1 MGKTLYQRWWLWAL
15 IGIGALTGGTV
26 IAGWNALK
34 VAKTTLP
41 DTDAVLTF
49 ARAGSITIKA
59 DSGEILQQMGP
70 ATREKLTF
78 EEIPPQLVQAFVASE
93 DKNFYEHQGVDYKA
107 IARAIRSNLSNRK
120 VVQGGSTI
128 TQQLSRVVFLDQS
141 PTIERKAREA
151 LISHKIEENIDKE
164 TILERYLNLVYL
176 GSGAYGVADAAWIY
190 FGKSVGELNLSE
202 MATIAG
208 LPPAPSLYSPIE
220 NLEAAEER
228 RNETLKRMV
237 EAEYITESE
246 RQAVVSKPLEVNPS
260 LPKNFFSLSPYF
272 TSYIMKELPKYV
284 SQEDFEQGA
293 LTIETTINMD
303 WQKKAEETIAEALE
317 TYGKWQNFGQ
327 AAITT
332 VDPETGAIKTMVGG
346 TDFADSQYNR
356 VTQAPRQPGST
367 FKPFVYAAAVASGIS
382 PYKGYVDARLV
393 IDGYE
398 PKNYGKSYSG
408 NVSMRDALTRSI
420 NIVAV
425 KTLLDVGFEPVIDL
439 ANKMGIQSNLLPV
452 YSLALG
458 SLEVTLLE
466 LTNAY
471 GTFANEG
478 IFTEA
483 HGIKKVVN
491 REDEVLYE
499 FREEPQQALDSDTA
513 AIMTWMLRSVVQS
526 GTGRNAWLNRP
537 VAGKTGT
544 SEEYRDLW
552 FVGYIPQLVTGVWL
566 GNDDNKP
573 TWGQSSTAAQIW
585 RNFMVQVVDEYEEE
599 AFPELPNFGNRT
611 LSVEASPVKPGKII
625 ADALGSS
632 EQKSEQRSSSQ
643 QSPSPSPSQSSSPTP
658 SQSSSPTPA
667 AAASPDPVPERV
679 ETLPPSNSPTIV
691 EPVTAPSAAPP
702 LPSTP
707 TTTPAPSTPGP
718 LPAPIP
724 APIPAPT
731 PAPTPI
737 PQPVGPVSPT
747 PTPTPVIQPV
757 VPTPA
762 PAPPPLPAPT
772 PAPTSA
778 PAPTAVPTASE

>member
-1 MGKTLYQRWWLWAL
+1 MKKALYQRWWVWTL
-15 IGIGALTGGTV
+15 ISLGALTGGT
-26 IAGWNALK
+26 ALTGWQSLK
-34 VAKTTLP
+34 AARATLP
-41 DTDAVLTF
+41 DTDSVLTF

-59 DSGEILQQMGP
+59 SDGQILQQMGP
-70 ATREKLTF
+70 ATREKLAF
-78 EEIPPQLVQAFVASE
+78 DEIPPQLVQAFVASE
-93 DKNFYEHQGVDYKA
+93 DKNFYEHDGVDYKA
-107 IARAIRSNLSNRK
+107 IARAVRSNVSSGR

-141 PTIERKAREA
+141 PTIERKVREA

-164 TILERYLNLVYL
+164 TILEKYLNLVYL

-190 FGKSVGELNLSE
+190 FGKSVDELNLSE

-237 EAEYITESE
+237 EAGYITESE
-246 RQAVVSKPLEVNPS
+246 RQDVIDAPLEVNPS

-293 LTIETTINMD
+293 LTIETTLDLD
-303 WQKKAEETIAEALE
+303 WQSKAEETITEALE

-332 VDPETGAIKTMVGG
+332 IDPKTGAIKTMVGG

-367 FKPFVYAAAVASGIS
+367 FKPFVYAAAIASGMS
-382 PYKGYVDARLV
+382 PYKGYVDAKLV
-393 IDGYE
+393 VDGYE
-398 PKNYGKSYSG
+398 PKNYGKGYSG

-425 KTLLDVGFEPVIDL
+425 KTLIDVGFDPVIDL
-439 ANKMGIQSNLLPV
+439 ANKMGIKSELLPV

-471 GTFANEG
+471 GTFANDG

-483 HGIKKVVN
+483 HGITRVVS

-499 FREEPQQALDSDTA
+499 FNDEPQQALDPDSSS
-513 AIMTWMLRSVVQS
+513 IMTWMLRAVVQS
-526 GTGRNAWLNRP
+526 GTGRNAWLNNRP

-585 RNFMVQVVDEYEEE
+585 RNFMVQVVDEYEVEE
-599 AFPELPNFGNRT
+599 FPDLPNFGDRT
-611 LSVEASPVKPGKII
+611 LSVEANPVRPGKMV
-625 ADALGSS
+625 ADAWVNASD
-632 EQKSEQRSSSQ
+632 EKK
-643 QSPSPSPSQSSSPTP
+643 QSSSPTP
-658 SQSSSPTPA
+658 SPSPAPSRSSPSPSPSPA
-667 AAASPDPVPERV
+667 PSSAPSPRV
-679 ETLPPSNSPTIV
+679 ETLPPATSPTIV
-691 EPVTAPSAAPP
+691 EPVTAPSASP
-702 LPSTP
+702 LPSP
-707 TTTPAPSTPGP
+707 SPQEPSPAPSPVP
-718 LPAPIP
+718 SIP
-724 APIPAPT
+724 APVPSPAPAPP
-731 PAPTPI
+731 PAPAPSVAPI
-737 PQPVGPVSPT
+737 IPT
-747 PTPTPVIQPV
+747 PTPTPIIQPV
-757 VPTPA
+757 TPA
-762 PAPPPLPAPT
+762 PAPAPAPAPT
-772 PAPTSA
+772 PPPA
-778 PAPTAVPTASE
+778 PAPSSVGGPEG

>member
-1 MGKTLYQRWWLWAL
+1 MKKALYQRWWVWTL
-15 IGIGALTGGTV
+15 ISLGALTGGT
-26 IAGWNALK
+26 ILTGWNALK
-34 VAKTTLP
+34 AAKTTLP

-49 ARAGSITIKA
+49 ARAGSITIKS
-59 DSGEILQQMGP
+59 DNGQILQQMGP

-78 EEIPPQLVQAFVASE
+78 DEIPPQLVQAFVASE
-93 DKNFYEHQGVDYKA
+93 DKNFYDHAGVDYKA

-141 PTIERKAREA
+141 PTIERKVREA
-151 LISHKIEENIDKE
+151 LISHKIEETIDKE
-164 TILERYLNLVYL
+164 TILEKYLNLVYL

-190 FGKSVGELNLSE
+190 FGKSVDELNLSE
-202 MATIAG
+202 IATIAG
-208 LPPAPSLYSPIE
+208 LPPAPSVYSPIE

-237 EAEYITESE
+237 EAEYISEAE
-246 RQAVVSKPLEVNPS
+246 RQEVIAKPLDVNPS
-260 LPKNFFSLSPYF
+260 LPKNFFSVSPYF

-284 SQEDFEQGA
+284 SQEEFEQGA
-293 LTIETTINMD
+293 LTIETTINME
-303 WQKKAEETIAEALE
+303 WQKKAEETITEALT

-332 VDPETGAIKTMVGG
+332 IDPKTGAIKTMVGG

-367 FKPFVYAAAVASGIS
+367 FKPFVYAAAVASGLS
-382 PYKGYVDARLV
+382 PHKGYVDARLV
-393 IDGYE
+393 VDGYE
-398 PKNYGKSYSG
+398 PKNYGKGYSG
-408 NVSMRDALTRSI
+408 NVSMRDALTKSI

-425 KTLLDVGFEPVIDL
+425 KTLIDVGFDPVIDL
-439 ANKMGIQSNLLPV
+439 ANKMGIQSKLLPV

-483 HGIKKVVN
+483 HGIKRVVT
-491 REDEVLYE
+491 RDDEVLYE
-499 FREEPQQALDSDTA
+499 FNNEPQQALDPDSA
-513 AIMTWMLRSVVQS
+513 AIMTWMLQSVVQS

-544 SEEYRDLW
+544 SEAYRDLW

-585 RNFMVQVVDEYEEE
+585 RNFMVQVVDEYEVEE
-599 AFPELPNFGNRT
+599 I
-611 LSVEASPVKPGKII
+611 S
-625 ADALGSS
+625 
-632 EQKSEQRSSSQ
+632 
-643 QSPSPSPSQSSSPTP
+643 
-658 SQSSSPTPA
+658 
-667 AAASPDPVPERV
+667 
-679 ETLPPSNSPTIV
+679 
-691 EPVTAPSAAPP
+691 
-702 LPSTP
+702 
-707 TTTPAPSTPGP
+707 
-718 LPAPIP
+718 
-724 APIPAPT
+724 
-731 PAPTPI
+731 
-737 PQPVGPVSPT
+737 
-747 PTPTPVIQPV
+747 
-757 VPTPA
+757 
-762 PAPPPLPAPT
+762 
-772 PAPTSA
+772 
-778 PAPTAVPTASE
+778 

>member
-1 MGKTLYQRWWLWAL
+1 MNQPSSKNSSKKSLYQRWWVWTL
-15 IGIGALTGGTV
+15 IGLGSLMGGSVLTGWQ
-26 IAGWNALK
+26 ALNA
-34 VAKTTLP
+34 ARASLP
-41 DTDAVLTF
+41 ETDAVLTF

-59 DSGEILQQMGP
+59 DNGEILQQMGP
-70 ATREKLTF
+70 ATREKLDF
-78 EEIPPQLVQAFVASE
+78 DQIPPQLVQAFVASE
-93 DKNFYEHQGVDYKA
+93 DKNFYEHDGVDYKA
-107 IARAIRSNLSNRK
+107 IVRAIRSNLSSRR

-141 PTIERKAREA
+141 PTIERKVREA
-151 LISHKIEENIDKE
+151 LISHKIEESIDKE
-164 TILERYLNLVYL
+164 MILEKYLNLVYL
-176 GSGAYGVADAAWIY
+176 GSGAYGVADASWIY
-190 FGKSVGELNLSE
+190 FGKSVDELNLSE

-237 EAEYITESE
+237 EAEYITEAE
-246 RQAVVSKPLEVNPS
+246 RQEVIAKPLEVNPS

-272 TSYIMKELPKYV
+272 TSYIMKELPNYV

-303 WQKKAEETIAEALE
+303 WQKMAEETITEALD

-332 VDPETGAIKTMVGG
+332 IDPRTGAIKTMVGG

-382 PYKGYVDARLV
+382 PYKGYVDARLIV
-393 IDGYE
+393 DGYE

-425 KTLLDVGFEPVIDL
+425 KTLIDVGFDPVIDL
-439 ANKMGIQSNLLPV
+439 ANKMGIKSELLPV

-478 IFTEA
+478 VFAEA
-483 HGIKKVVN
+483 HGIKRVVN

-499 FREEPQQALDSDTA
+499 LNDEPQQALDPDTA
-513 AIMTWMLRSVVQS
+513 AIMTWMLKSVVQS

-585 RNFMVQVVDEYEEE
+585 RNFMVKVVDEYEVEQ
-599 AFPELPNFGNRT
+599 FPDLPNFGNRT
-611 LSVEASPVKPGKII
+611 LSVEANPVRPGRMIADAWVKPG
-625 ADALGSS
+625 
-632 EQKSEQRSSSQ
+632 EQKREQRSS
-643 QSPSPSPSQSSSPTP
+643 SPSPSPSPRARSTPSPSPQRASSPAP
-658 SQSSSPTPA
+658 APAPTPA
-667 AAASPDPVPERV
+667 RV
-679 ETLPPSNSPTIV
+679 STPPPSPSIV
-691 EPVTAPSAAPP
+691 EPVTAPSV
-702 LPSTP
+702 S
-707 TTTPAPSTPGP
+707 PAPS
-718 LPAPIP
+718 PAPVP
-724 APIPAPT
+724 TPAPT
-731 PAPTPI
+731 PAPAAPA
-737 PQPVGPVSPT
+737 PSPAPVPVPAPAPAPVAPVIPT
-747 PTPTPVIQPV
+747 PTPTPIIQPV
-757 VPTPA
+757 IPTPA
-762 PAPPPLPAPT
+762 PAPAPVAPPPPAPV
-772 PAPTSA
+772 A
-778 PAPTAVPTASE
+778 PAPPAE